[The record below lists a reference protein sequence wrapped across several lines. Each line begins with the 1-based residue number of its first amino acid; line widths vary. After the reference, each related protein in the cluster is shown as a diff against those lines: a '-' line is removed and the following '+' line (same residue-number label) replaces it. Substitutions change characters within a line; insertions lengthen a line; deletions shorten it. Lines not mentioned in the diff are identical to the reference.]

1 MLNEEAKE
9 RLTKELCA
17 YGNSVTDED
26 VRYVQDLIENDSMIS
41 DRDRKII
48 KLRIL
53 RGLKYREISKILGL
67 TKAHVAPNRF
77 KSTMR
82 YLRKRLRIHNRP
94 NDGTEQLSKILSNRT
109 DLMHLSRNDIYTV
122 GQFAKI
128 LEDEELPIK
137 SSIVSSII
145 YTLELNGHKDLRSIV
160 KNRQVLEDLE
170 DLDRRNYRHI
180 RELELMCNAHKDVLS
195 SEISKASYTHSSRSE
210 FGTIKIT
217 LSNQQRVKIKVAIDF
232 NFESYRFCIEMYR
245 FGKSDEFDYL
255 QTIERTFEAKFD
267 ELEKAVDAAIKCGLE
282 MTN

>member
-1 MLNEEAKE
+1 MLTEEAKK
-9 RLTKELCA
+9 RLIKELCT

-26 VRYVQDLIENDSMIS
+26 VRYAEDLILNSSSID
-41 DRDRKII
+41 DRDRKIV
-48 KLRIL
+48 KLRIFK
-53 RGLKYREISKILGL
+53 GLKYREISKILGL
-67 TKAHVAPNRF
+67 EKAHVVPNRF

-82 YLRKRLRIHNRP
+82 YLRKQLRIHNRP
-94 NDGTEQLSKILSNRT
+94 DDGTEQLSKILSNRT
-109 DLMHLSRNDIYTV
+109 DLMQLSMNEIYTV

-145 YTLELNGHKDLRSIV
+145 YTLELKGHKDLRSIV

-180 RELELMCNAHKDVLS
+180 RELELMYNAHKDVLS

-217 LSNQQRVKIKVAIDF
+217 LSNQRRAKIKVAIDF
-232 NFESYRFCIEMYR
+232 NFESYRFCIELNR
-245 FGKSDEFDYL
+245 FGKSDSFDYL

-267 ELEKAVDAAIKCGLE
+267 ELEKAVNASINCCLE

>member
-1 MLNEEAKE
+1 MLTEEAKE
-9 RLTKELCA
+9 RLIKELCT

-26 VRYVQDLIENDSMIS
+26 VRYVEDLILNSSIID
-41 DRDRKII
+41 DRDRKIV
-48 KLRIL
+48 KLRIFK
-53 RGLKYREISKILGL
+53 GLKYREISKILGL
-67 TKAHVAPNRF
+67 EKAHVAPNRF

-82 YLRKRLRIHNRP
+82 CLRKQLRIHNRP

-109 DLMHLSRNDIYTV
+109 DLMQLSMNEIYTV

-145 YTLELNGHKDLRSIV
+145 YTLELKGHKDLRSIV

-180 RELELMCNAHKDVLS
+180 RELELMYNAHKDVLS

-217 LSNQQRVKIKVAIDF
+217 LSNQRRAKIKVAIDF
-232 NFESYRFCIEMYR
+232 NFESYRFCIELNR
-245 FGKSDEFDYL
+245 FGKSDGFDYL
-255 QTIERTFEAKFD
+255 QTIERMFEAKFD
-267 ELEKAVDAAIKCGLE
+267 ELEKAVNASINCCLE

>member
-9 RLTKELCA
+9 RLTKELCT
-17 YGNSVTDED
+17 YGNSTIDED
-26 VRYVQDLIENDSMIS
+26 LQYAEDLIENSS
-41 DRDRKII
+41 DIDDLSRKIV
-48 KLRIL
+48 KLRIYK
-53 RGLKYREISKILGL
+53 GLKYREISKILGL
-67 TKAHVAPNRF
+67 EKAHVVPNRF

-82 YLRKRLRIHNRP
+82 YLRKQLRIHNRP

-145 YTLELNGHKDLRSIV
+145 YTLELIGHKDLRSIV

-180 RELELMCNAHKDVLS
+180 QGLELMYNAHKDVLS

-232 NFESYRFCIEMYR
+232 NFELYRFCIEMYR

-267 ELEKAVDAAIKCGLE
+267 ELEKAVDAAIKCSLE